1 MRWHAK
7 LSQVSQDA
15 NRKEKG
21 GPERGPQ
28 AGTEAKDGARG
39 GEEGDW
45 RAETGA
51 NGSAVRLARVPLT
64 GVVRCLGWNNM
75 RVILYGTRA
84 WPGCALRGSSVRACV
99 RACACACAC
108 ACARAI
114 AHSLRGLSR
123 QLQSSYSP
131 WRDSSSPIGGDWAST
146 HGYSRGTRM
155 HCGTFTRPA
164 YMSKIWRAKPGR
176 GSCCSH

>member
-99 RACACACAC
+99 RAHAHARVPSRTACA
-108 ACARAI
+108 
-114 AHSLRGLSR
+114 G
-123 QLQSSYSP
+123 
-131 WRDSSSPIGGDWAST
+131 IGGDWASA

-176 GSCCSH
+176 GSCCSTRARARAARVCRLKASKAAA

>member
-64 GVVRCLGWNNM
+64 GVVRCLG
-75 RVILYGTRA
+75 
-84 WPGCALRGSSVRACV
+84 
-99 RACACACAC
+99 
-108 ACARAI
+108 
-114 AHSLRGLSR
+114 
-123 QLQSSYSP
+123 
-131 WRDSSSPIGGDWAST
+131 
-146 HGYSRGTRM
+146 
-155 HCGTFTRPA
+155 
-164 YMSKIWRAKPGR
+164 
-176 GSCCSH
+176 